1 MNHTS
6 ENQSHTT
13 PAGTDSSLAAG
24 SCPAL
29 PAGIHTIRCVGDSI
43 TEGWGLEDPVTLS
56 WPSLLEKQLP
66 GIRFENYGSAGA
78 AVQSF
83 LPNAWENTLAAR
95 VAFSRPADLTLLFL
109 GTNDAEQL
117 TPRFGT
123 EYRQLVKRLQTLGPV
138 VAVIPPKTARPALNR
153 RLERIRQDILTADIP
168 VIDLWN
174 VFVPLAADGMHPTAL
189 GQQEIV
195 RHIACGLPRALGH
208 CTPDCQDMTIH

>member
-1 MNHTS
+1 MNHRHTAWQNFPS
-6 ENQSHTT
+6 DLQYSHEPYQRKSVTH
-13 PAGTDSSLAAG
+13 DSCRHRQLSG
-24 SCPAL
+24 SRQL
-29 PAGIHTIRCVGDSI
+29 PGPPRGHSHH
-43 TEGWGLEDPVTLS
+43 PV
-56 WPSLLEKQLP
+56 P

-189 GQQEIV
+189 GQQEIA

-208 CTPDCQDMTIH
+208 CTPDCQDMTLH